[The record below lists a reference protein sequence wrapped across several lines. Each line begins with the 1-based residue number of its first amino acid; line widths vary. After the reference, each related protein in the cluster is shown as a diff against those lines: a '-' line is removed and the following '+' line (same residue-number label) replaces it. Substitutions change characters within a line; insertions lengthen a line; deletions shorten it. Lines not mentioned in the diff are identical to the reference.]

1 MTNSVI
7 PLPKSPAVAAVPA
20 PPDSPATSEVPALP
34 VQPLQSL
41 APIIAVAT
49 TAPPA
54 THWQPPILGSLAVIF
69 GVASLFTGTLVLAPL
84 GLAMALAAGI
94 FRQIS
99 WAVIGGAAATV
110 ALATSKY
117 FWALLGLA
125 WLINRVGWLWH

>member
-7 PLPKSPAVAAVPA
+7 PLPKVPAVAPVPATPAVPA
-20 PPDSPATSEVPALP
+20 EPKAPALP
-34 VQPLQSL
+34 VQPIQPQT
-41 APIIAVAT
+41 PIIAVAT

-84 GLAMALAAGI
+84 ALAMALAAGI
-94 FRQIS
+94 FRQVA

-125 WLINRVGWLWH
+125 WLINHVGWLWR

>member
-7 PLPKSPAVAAVPA
+7 PLPKVPATPAVPVA
-20 PPDSPATSEVPALP
+20 PEVPAIP
-34 VQPLQSL
+34 VQAVQAQ
-41 APIIAVAT
+41 APVIAVTA
-49 TAPPA
+49 TAPA
-54 THWQPPILGSLAVIF
+54 AAHWQPPILGSLAVIF

-84 GLAMALAAGI
+84 ALVLALAAGI
-94 FRQIS
+94 FRQVS

-125 WLINRVGWLWH
+125 WLINRVSWLWG

>member
-7 PLPKSPAVAAVPA
+7 QLPKGTQPTPPAAPVAPVP
-20 PPDSPATSEVPALP
+20 PAEP
-34 VQPLQSL
+34 VQPQV
-41 APIIAVAT
+41 PIITVAT
-49 TAPPA
+49 TAPAAAP
-54 THWQPPILGSLAVIF
+54 WQPPILGSLAVIF

-84 GLAMALAAGI
+84 ALVLALAAGI
-94 FRQIS
+94 FRQVS

-125 WLINRVGWLWH
+125 WLINRVSWLWH

>member
-1 MTNSVI
+1 MANSVI
-7 PLPKSPAVAAVPA
+7 QLPKGSQPAVAPTA
-20 PPDSPATSEVPALP
+20 PVAP
-34 VQPLQSL
+34 VQPVEPAPAQ
-41 APIIAVAT
+41 APIITVAT
-49 TAPPA
+49 TAAPA

-84 GLAMALAAGI
+84 ALVLAVAAGI

-125 WLINRVGWLWH
+125 WLINRVGWLWN

>member
-7 PLPKSPAVAAVPA
+7 QLPKGAAA
-20 PPDSPATSEVPALP
+20 PTAPALP
-34 VQPLQSL
+34 VAPVEPVQPQ
-41 APIIAVAT
+41 APIITVAT
-49 TAPPA
+49 TAAPTA
-54 THWQPPILGSLAVIF
+54 HWQPPILGSLAVIF

-84 GLAMALAAGI
+84 ALALALAAGI

-125 WLINRVGWLWH
+125 WLVNRVGWLWN

>member
-7 PLPKSPAVAAVPA
+7 QLPKSATAPVAPLA
-20 PPDSPATSEVPALP
+20 PVEP
-34 VQPLQSL
+34 VQPQ
-41 APIIAVAT
+41 APIVTVAT
-49 TAPPA
+49 TAAPA
-54 THWQPPILGSLAVIF
+54 TYWQPPILGSLAVIF

-84 GLAMALAAGI
+84 ALVLALAAGI
-94 FRQIS
+94 VRQIP

-125 WLINRVGWLWH
+125 WLINRVSWLWG

>member
-7 PLPKSPAVAAVPA
+7 QLPKVPTA
-20 PPDSPATSEVPALP
+20 PALP
-34 VQPLQSL
+34 L
-41 APIIAVAT
+41 AAAAPALPSEPVPAQASIITVAT
-49 TAPPA
+49 TAAPA
-54 THWQPPILGSLAVIF
+54 PHWQPPILGSLAVIF
-69 GVASLFTGTLVLAPL
+69 GVAALFTGTLVLAPL
-84 GLAMALAAGI
+84 ALILALAAGV
-94 FRQIS
+94 FRQIP

>member
-1 MTNSVI
+1 M
-7 PLPKSPAVAAVPA
+7 VPIQGA
-20 PPDSPATSEVPALP
+20 
-34 VQPLQSL
+34 QPQ

-49 TAPPA
+49 AARPA
-54 THWQPPILGSLAVIF
+54 AHWQPPILGSLAVIF
-69 GVASLFTGTLVLAPL
+69 GVASLFTSTLVLAPL
-84 GLAMALAAGI
+84 ALAMALAAGI

>member
-7 PLPKSPAVAAVPA
+7 QLPKSVAAPTAPA
-20 PPDSPATSEVPALP
+20 APVAPVEP
-34 VQPLQSL
+34 VQPQ
-41 APIIAVAT
+41 APIITVAT
-49 TAPPA
+49 TAAPA

-69 GVASLFTGTLVLAPL
+69 GVASLFTSTLALAPL
-84 GLAMALAAGI
+84 AVAMALAAGI

-125 WLINRVGWLWH
+125 WLINRVSWLWN

>member
-7 PLPKSPAVAAVPA
+7 PLPKVPAVAAVPA
-20 PPDSPATSEVPALP
+20 TPAVPAAPEVPAVP
-34 VQPLQSL
+34 AQPQT
-41 APIIAVAT
+41 PIIAVSA

-54 THWQPPILGSLAVIF
+54 AHWQPPILGSLAVIF

-84 GLAMALAAGI
+84 ALLLAVAAGI

-99 WAVIGGAAATV
+99 WGIIGGAAATV

>member
-1 MTNSVI
+1 MANSVI
-7 PLPKSPAVAAVPA
+7 QLPKGSQPAAAPVAPVA
-20 PPDSPATSEVPALP
+20 P
-34 VQPLQSL
+34 VQPVQPAQPQ
-41 APIIAVAT
+41 APIITVAT

-54 THWQPPILGSLAVIF
+54 AHWQPPILGSLAVIF

-84 GLAMALAAGI
+84 ALALAVTAGI
-94 FRQIS
+94 FRQRS
-99 WAVIGGAAATV
+99 WAVIGGAAAIV

>member
-1 MTNSVI
+1 MANSVI
-7 PLPKSPAVAAVPA
+7 PLPKVPAIAAVPA
-20 PPDSPATSEVPALP
+20 TPAVPVTPTPPALP
-34 VQPLQSL
+34 AQPQ

-54 THWQPPILGSLAVIF
+54 THWQPPILGSLATIF

-84 GLAMALAAGI
+84 ALVLALAAGI

-99 WAVIGGAAATV
+99 WAVIGASAATV

-125 WLINRVGWLWH
+125 WLINRVGGLWN

>member
-7 PLPKSPAVAAVPA
+7 PLPKVPGVGAVPA
-20 PPDSPATSEVPALP
+20 TQESPATPEVPALSVRP
-34 VQPLQSL
+34 QT
-41 APIIAVAT
+41 PIIAVAT

-69 GVASLFTGTLVLAPL
+69 GVASLFTSTLALAPL
-84 GLAMALAAGI
+84 AVAMALAAGI

>member
-7 PLPKSPAVAAVPA
+7 PLPKVPAVAAVPA
-20 PPDSPATSEVPALP
+20 TPSIPPIPDAPTLP
-34 VQPLQSL
+34 VQPVQLQTS
-41 APIIAVAT
+41 IIAVAT
-49 TAPPA
+49 TPPPA
-54 THWQPPILGSLAVIF
+54 AHWQPPILGSLAVIF

-84 GLAMALAAGI
+84 ALVLALAAGI
-94 FRQIS
+94 FRQVA

-125 WLINRVGWLWH
+125 WLINHVGWLWR

>member
-7 PLPKSPAVAAVPA
+7 QLPKSATAPIAPVATLA
-20 PPDSPATSEVPALP
+20 PVEP
-34 VQPLQSL
+34 VQPQ
-41 APIIAVAT
+41 APIITVAT
-49 TAPPA
+49 TAAPA
-54 THWQPPILGSLAVIF
+54 AHWQPPILGSLAVIF

-84 GLAMALAAGI
+84 ALVLALVAGI
-94 FRQIS
+94 VRQIP

-125 WLINRVGWLWH
+125 WLINRVGWLWN